1 MFVFEST
8 LNRRVDERY
17 NGIIYIRIN
26 SKLVISEWGSID
38 RESNGEG
45 RRKKEKRIVLPKT
58 VRQKCNACSSKPR
71 FLERS
76 FALSP
81 NLCTFERN
89 SQAVHHLSP
98 SIHPK
103 KSPPKSS
110 SLTSFYNEMSSLGT
124 TFPRLYLEPIRLT
137 SSQSGEI
144 RKRKGGKKEEAVK
157 RITGM
162 INSRVAVAEA
172 RSEERA
178 WRTTRVL
185 IITIIRGQLRR

>member
-1 MFVFEST
+1 M
-8 LNRRVDERY
+8 
-17 NGIIYIRIN
+17 
-26 SKLVISEWGSID
+26 D
-38 RESNGEG
+38 RLS
-45 RRKKEKRIVLPKT
+45 KT

-81 NLCTFERN
+81 NLCTNVRKEFT
-89 SQAVHHLSP
+89 SCPSP
-98 SIHPK
+98 KPFDTSGE
-103 KSPPKSS
+103 KSS
-110 SLTSFYNEMSSLGT
+110 KIFLPNVILQRNVILWHDISKIISRTDS
-124 TFPRLYLEPIRLT
+124 RLT

>member
-1 MFVFEST
+1 MQRVLFQTKILGKIVRAVPESMHVRKEFT
-8 LNRRVDERY
+8 SCPSPKPFDT
-17 NGIIYIRIN
+17 
-26 SKLVISEWGSID
+26 S
-38 RESNGEG
+38 GE
-45 RRKKEKRIVLPKT
+45 K
-58 VRQKCNACSSKPR
+58 SSKI
-71 FLERS
+71 FL
-76 FALSP
+76 
-81 NLCTFERN
+81 
-89 SQAVHHLSP
+89 
-98 SIHPK
+98 
-103 KSPPKSS
+103 PP
-110 SLTSFYNEMSSLGT
+110 LTSFYNEMSSPGT

-172 RSEERA
+172 RSEGA

>member
-1 MFVFEST
+1 MNDTMELFISGLIRNLWSRNGDRSIAKVTEKEEEKNGSSLQNCSPEMQRVLFQTKILGKIVRAVPESMHVRKEFT
-8 LNRRVDERY
+8 SCPSPKPFDT
-17 NGIIYIRIN
+17 
-26 SKLVISEWGSID
+26 S
-38 RESNGEG
+38 GE
-45 RRKKEKRIVLPKT
+45 K
-58 VRQKCNACSSKPR
+58 SSKI
-71 FLERS
+71 FL
-76 FALSP
+76 
-81 NLCTFERN
+81 
-89 SQAVHHLSP
+89 
-98 SIHPK
+98 
-103 KSPPKSS
+103 PP
-110 SLTSFYNEMSSLGT
+110 LTSFYNEMSSPGT

-144 RKRKGGKKEEAVK
+144 RKRKRGKKEEAVK

>member
-1 MFVFEST
+1 M
-8 LNRRVDERY
+8 
-17 NGIIYIRIN
+17 
-26 SKLVISEWGSID
+26 D
-38 RESNGEG
+38 RLS
-45 RRKKEKRIVLPKT
+45 KT
-58 VRQKCNACSSKPR
+58 VHQKCNACSSKPR

-81 NLCTFERN
+81 NLCTNVRKEFT
-89 SQAVHHLSP
+89 SCPSP
-98 SIHPK
+98 KPFDTSGE
-103 KSPPKSS
+103 KSS
-110 SLTSFYNEMSSLGT
+110 KIFLPPLTSFYNEMSSPGT

-172 RSEERA
+172 RSEGGA

>member
-1 MFVFEST
+1 MNDTMELFISGLIRNLWSRNGDRSIAKVTEKEEKKNGSSLQNCSPEMQRVLFQTKILGKIVRAVPESMHVRKEFT
-8 LNRRVDERY
+8 SCPSPKPFDT
-17 NGIIYIRIN
+17 
-26 SKLVISEWGSID
+26 S
-38 RESNGEG
+38 GE
-45 RRKKEKRIVLPKT
+45 K
-58 VRQKCNACSSKPR
+58 SSKI
-71 FLERS
+71 FL
-76 FALSP
+76 
-81 NLCTFERN
+81 
-89 SQAVHHLSP
+89 
-98 SIHPK
+98 
-103 KSPPKSS
+103 PP
-110 SLTSFYNEMSSLGT
+110 LTSFYNEMSSPGT